1 MATLKAIGP
10 TYDRD
15 IHFKERILQL
25 VSATSVSIYDLEN
38 LYIETFNLDTFY

>member
-15 IHFKERILQL
+15 IHFKERILKL
-25 VSATSVSIYDLEN
+25 VSATSVSICDLEI
-38 LYIETFNLDTFY
+38 LYIETFNLDTFH